1 MQLPFKK
8 KNPAATRCRALLW
21 LPNEGK
27 KAKGEEKPEEE
38 LRGKEA
44 FSAVGNNTVKEVVLL
59 YTLSP

>member
-38 LRGKEA
+38 LRGK
-44 FSAVGNNTVKEVVLL
+44 
-59 YTLSP
+59 